1 MGIVAI
7 PLGVELD
14 YHPRLKWTCAG
25 PRNEDQRFLGKQKA
39 RNCRFISQKL
49 KLVNLCNEYST
60 LENPLKNYN
69 FN

>member
-25 PRNEDQRFLGKQKA
+25 PQNEDQRFLGKQKA
-39 RNCRFISQKL
+39 RNCSPLNQKRR
-49 KLVNLCNEYST
+49 KLNECAA
-60 LENPLKNYN
+60 
-69 FN
+69 